1 MTLHHILSQ
10 HILIAARRKKQA
22 TAGDKHEGFYLH
34 KYGLGV
40 LLINEEDSTQYA
52 LRKQDNW
59 VKWQKKRHRHV
70 ADPHMSLR
78 QADCF
83 RFVALTQSNNENR

>member
-40 LLINEEDSTQYA
+40 LLINEEDSTQYS
-52 LRKQDNW
+52 LRKQDN
-59 VKWQKKRHRHV
+59 
-70 ADPHMSLR
+70 
-78 QADCF
+78 
-83 RFVALTQSNNENR
+83 